1 MPGVFAP
8 VPDTPISDATLK
20 TMKLSLGPIL
30 YYWERERVLD
40 FYAEVADWPVE
51 IVTLGETVC
60 SKRRALRLE
69 DWVAIADRLRAAGK
83 EVVLTTL
90 ALVEAESELSMMRRI
105 IGNDQYAV
113 EANDAAALGMLAAR
127 TNAAFVA
134 GPSLNVYNG
143 ETLAVLGGL
152 GARRWVFPVE
162 LSREILSALH
172 ARRPPGMETEVLV
185 FGRLPLALSARC
197 FTARAH
203 DLPKDLCGFRCR
215 DYPDGLP
222 LATREGKR
230 FLTLNGIQTQSGSSS
245 NLARAVPVMQEMG
258 IEVARLSPQSTG
270 MATVVQRFRDLLDGR
285 LSPEEAEQAVAA
297 CLDGDPC
304 NGYWYGQPGMHAP
317 PVA

>member
-1 MPGVFAP
+1 
-8 VPDTPISDATLK
+8 
-20 TMKLSLGPIL
+20 MKLSLGPIL

-40 FYAEVADWPVE
+40 FYAEVADWPVD

-69 DWVAIADRLRAAGK
+69 DWLTIADRLHATGK

-105 IGNDQYAV
+105 VSNDQFAV
-113 EANDAAALGMLAAR
+113 EANDAAALGMLASR
-127 TNAAFVA
+127 PGAAFVA

-152 GARRWVFPVE
+152 GARRWVLPVE
-162 LSREILSALH
+162 LSQEMLAALH
-172 ARRPPGMETEVLV
+172 ARRPAGMETEVLV

-203 DLPKDLCGFRCR
+203 DLPKDMCGFRCR

-245 NLARAVPVMQEMG
+245 NLARAVPLMQQMG

-270 MATVVQRFRDLLDGR
+270 MKTVVQGFRDLLDGR
-285 LSPEEAEQAVAA
+285 LSAAEAERVVTA
-297 CLDGDPC
+297 CLDGEAC
-304 NGYWYGQPGMHAP
+304 NGYWYGQPGMIAQP
-317 PVA
+317 AM